1 MLNNSSIFKNYA
13 AKNEENIKSFNN
25 NYFSRIS
32 FVKTSKNI
40 ILDKSPLNFQWL
52 GFIKILFPNSKII
65 HCSRNLK
72 DTALSIYKNA
82 FNINSI
88 VWSNDQD
95 DLAKYIEIYLDLM
108 KFWNT
113 LIPNSILNIKYENL
127 ISNTKKEVKNLLI
140 NCDLNWSNDCLN
152 FYKLKK

>member
-1 MLNNSSIFKNYA
+1 MEILNKFMKKNINNENFNSIFKKYLM
-13 AKNEENIKSFNN
+13 ENDEKIKSFCDS
-25 NYFSRIS
+25 YFSKIG
-32 FVKTSKNI
+32 FIKTNKNI

-65 HCSRNLK
+65 HCTRNLK

-108 KFWNT
+108 KFWKKK
-113 LIPNSILNIKYENL
+113 I
-127 ISNTKKEVKNLLI
+127 TK
-140 NCDLNWSNDCLN
+140 
-152 FYKLKK
+152 FYL